1 MTEDGFTGPAPP
13 PSNHPPVREW
23 PVLALGRDVVR
34 TPGVVGDGGS
44 EPAGGTFLALPVQL
58 FMLSFLMLFVELALI
73 RWSGALVIYLSYF
86 SNFVLLGSFLGIG
99 IGFLRARARVNLFP
113 WAPVALA
120 LLILFV
126 RVFPVE
132 VIRTGYQILFFGYG
146 KFHASGPPTWVT
158 LPVVFLAVAAVM
170 ATIGEGVARTF
181 IQFRPLDAYRLDIGG
196 SIAGIAAFSLLSFL
210 DAKPVVWALIVAV
223 VMLLLYGRRAGLLQI
238 AAVVAVVMLLWS
250 ESLSSSDIWSPYYRI
265 SVIKA
270 GDQYAINVNG
280 IPHQNI
286 IPARKLQKVYSQ
298 PYLDDPG
305 NPLGNVLIIGAG
317 TGDDVANALLKGAR
331 HIDAVEI
338 DPQLYQLGRQ
348 LNPDHPYQNP
358 RVSVHIN
365 DGRAF
370 LEQTH
375 TKYDMILFALPDSLT
390 LVAGQSSLRLESYL
404 FTLQAVE
411 AAKAHLN
418 PGDGLFAMYN
428 YYRTPWL
435 RDRLA
440 NTLEAAF
447 GHTPCVDDE
456 GYSLSMIS
464 DTVNPAVL
472 HCGSVWH
479 RPANVVPPATDDHPF
494 VYLDGS
500 SIPWLYR
507 ITLALILL
515 ASILLV
521 RPAAGPY
528 RRMAGFVDLF
538 FMGAAF
544 MLLETKNIVQFA
556 LLFGTTWFVNAL
568 VTAGVL
574 VAVFSAVEVSRHVV
588 VRRPALLYAG
598 LLAALIVAWAIP
610 PGALLALSPLPRFLA
625 AVIIAFAPIFLANMV
640 FAQRFRDT
648 GDSATAFG
656 ANLLGAM
663 IGGILEYASL
673 VIGYRWLLV
682 FVAVLYG
689 LAFIAGRKHLRI
701 AGPMTARMPL
711 PAGRLE

>member
-1 MTEDGFTGPAPP
+1 MTNDGTIAPP
-13 PSNHPPVREW
+13 SPATRLPARD
-23 PVLALGRDVVR
+23 LLGLFLGRDVV
-34 TPGVVGDGGS
+34 PAPAAAVDDGSGAA
-44 EPAGGTFLALPVQL
+44 AGTLLAPPLQL

-120 LLILFV
+120 SLILFV

-132 VIRTGYQILFFGYG
+132 IIRTGYQILFFGYG
-146 KFHASGPPTWVT
+146 KFNASGPPTWVT
-158 LPVVFLAVAAVM
+158 LPIVFLAVAAVM
-170 ATIGEGVARTF
+170 AMIGQGVARTF
-181 IQFRPLDAYRLDIGG
+181 MQFRPLDAYRLDIAG

-210 DAKPVVWALIVAV
+210 DAKPVVWALIVAL
-223 VMLLLYGRRAGLLQI
+223 VMLLLYGGRTGLLQI
-238 AAVVAVVMLLWS
+238 VALVAVVMLLWS

-265 SVIKA
+265 SVMKA
-270 GDQYAINVNG
+270 GDGYSINVNG

-305 NPLGNVLIIGAG
+305 NPLDNVLIIGAG

-331 HIDAVEI
+331 HVDAVEI
-338 DPQLYQLGRQ
+338 DPELYQVGRR

-358 RVSVHIN
+358 RVTVHIN

-375 TKYDMILFALPDSLT
+375 AKYDMILFALPDSLT

-404 FTLQAVE
+404 FTVQAVE

-440 NTLEAAF
+440 NTVQVAF

-456 GYSLSMIS
+456 GFSLSMIS
-464 DTVNPAVL
+464 VSTNPSVL
-472 HCGSVWH
+472 HCSPAWH

-494 VYLDGS
+494 VYLDGN

-515 ASILLV
+515 ASIVLV
-521 RPAAGPY
+521 RLAAGPF
-528 RRMAGFVDLF
+528 RRMGGFVDLF
-538 FMGAAF
+538 FLGAAF

-574 VAVFSAVEVSRHVV
+574 VAVFTAVEVSRHVV
-588 VRRPALLYAG
+588 IRRPALLYAA

-610 PGALLALSPLPRFLA
+610 PGALLSLSPLPRFTV

-648 GDSATAFG
+648 GDSTTAFG
-656 ANLLGAM
+656 ANLLGA
-663 IGGILEYASL
+663 ILGGVLEYASL
-673 VIGYRWLLV
+673 IVGYRWLLV
-682 FVAVLYG
+682 FVAALYG
-689 LAFIAGRKHLRI
+689 LAFLTGRRHLRSV
-701 AGPMTARMPL
+701 L
-711 PAGRLE
+711 PDR